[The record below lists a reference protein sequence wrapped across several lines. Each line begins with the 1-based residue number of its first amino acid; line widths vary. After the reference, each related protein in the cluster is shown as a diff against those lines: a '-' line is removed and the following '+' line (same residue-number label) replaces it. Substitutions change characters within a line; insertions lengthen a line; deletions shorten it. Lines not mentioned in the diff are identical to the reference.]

1 LTVSHLIAIPDRQEG
16 SARLWNRLAAMLM
29 LVMVMLVCIPN
40 ATAREDFYAAGVMLI
55 AHKDGSPYLLLG
67 KPRGRQ
73 WYEFF
78 AGRQGTTSDDHGRR
92 SETAYETALRE
103 TYEESRGYLS
113 RDYLHEVMNEDQY
126 LTDGGFV
133 YFRAV
138 IEPFAIEDMR
148 VVPVPLSDTP
158 LAFTEISDYA
168 WVNVDAI
175 IASENAVVVD
185 EAGRSIDVRPQLKGR
200 VLRAREEGWLD

>member
-1 LTVSHLIAIPDRQEG
+1 LTVSRLIASPDCQEG
-16 SARLWNRLAAMLM
+16 SARRWNRSAAML
-29 LVMVMLVCIPN
+29 LLVMLVCISN

-55 AHKDGSPYLLLG
+55 AHKDGSAYVLLG

-78 AGRQGTTSDDHGRR
+78 AGGRGSTTDGDGRR
-92 SETAYETALRE
+92 PETAYETALRE
-103 TYEESRGYLS
+103 AYEESRGYVDLE
-113 RDYLHEVMNEDQY
+113 YLQQRIGEDQSIVD
-126 LTDGGFV
+126 DGFII
-133 YFRAV
+133 FRAV
-138 IEPFAIEDMR
+138 VEPFAIEDMR
-148 VVPVPLSDTP
+148 KVPVPLSDNP

-168 WVNVDAI
+168 WVSVDAI